1 MNVEQR
7 IPKANMR
14 TEMRRWLKTLDW
26 NVAATFTFAD
36 EVSERTAQKIM
47 RKFWVLV
54 DDRLYGNE
62 VKRRKRRC
70 NRINVIEGG
79 ANGKRIHFHSAILR
93 PCDRFHSDNQFCHF
107 LTELWK
113 EQFGR
118 HFKIQIVS
126 LYDANGWAQ
135 YITKN
140 VSRADCDTID
150 VYSSHIAATTC

>member
-62 VKRRKRRC
+62 AKRRKRRC

-79 ANGKRIHFHSAILR
+79 ANGKRIHLARHQRGIVVDEAVIAT
-93 PCDRFHSDNQFCHF
+93 RFG
-107 LTELWK
+107 E
-113 EQFGR
+113 EIR
-118 HFKIQIVS
+118 
-126 LYDANGWAQ
+126 
-135 YITKN
+135 
-140 VSRADCDTID
+140 
-150 VYSSHIAATTC
+150 HIACAACQQSTPWLARHVHLQLRVKENLQPTRA